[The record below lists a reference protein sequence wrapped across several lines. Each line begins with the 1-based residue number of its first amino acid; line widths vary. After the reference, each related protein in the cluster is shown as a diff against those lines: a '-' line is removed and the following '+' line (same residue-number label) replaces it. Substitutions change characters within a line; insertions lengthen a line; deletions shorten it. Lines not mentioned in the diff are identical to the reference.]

1 VFLTFGAFVY
11 ARRKLVLVVAGLFLA
26 VAIGL
31 LIRGGPLTS
40 GSIDGLEA
48 TRAQD
53 LVDRVLG
60 EPYDTTF
67 VALFKPRSETPEA
80 LASFDADV
88 EEAAATLRKDPAVR
102 SVTSPETAP
111 SLVAPHLKNDDSHT
125 QLAVIILKG
134 DLKDGIRSYPH
145 VHDELQNAKVKVL
158 FTGKIPFNHD
168 LAHTMENDLLHAEI
182 ISLPIALLVLLLVFR
197 TVVASVLPIGVGG
210 LAVMGGIA
218 IILGLSHVMDVAQ
231 YTLNVTSLIGLGV
244 AIDYSLFTVSRYRE
258 ELAHGYDYP
267 EALARAMD
275 GAGRVVAFSGVAVG
289 TGLAGLFF
297 FRGSYL
303 FAMGLGGAIVV
314 FLSVVFALTFL
325 PALLA
330 VLGPRI
336 HAGKLPTMRLG
347 PKEGVWHA
355 MAHAVMERPV
365 AVLVPT
371 LAVLLI
377 MGIPFLHLRL
387 LSIDV
392 RVLDKTVEARQA
404 YELLKQDFPEAAAT
418 RMEVA
423 IHFPTPGIDAARV
436 KAILDLTQSFK
447 TIPGVTAVQSL
458 AQPDP
463 RMTLDPKDMPKP
475 QELADLYNHPTPDVA
490 PFLEQA
496 KALFFRDGD
505 MVMHVL
511 TDDKSESD
519 AARSIVKTIRA
530 HRQVADGTLEVG
542 GQTAQDID
550 ATNFILSRAPWA
562 VGTVLGVT
570 LVVLFLLLRSI
581 VLPIK
586 AILMNFVSIAGSF
599 GALVYVYQDGHFWV
613 KEPRPL
619 EPALPILLFCVLFG
633 LSMDYEV
640 LMLSRMKEAYGR
652 TGDNTAAVAEGLEK
666 TAGLITSAAAIM
678 VAVFAAFALAHVILI
693 QAVGFGMAI
702 AVALDATLVRVLLVP
717 ATMRLFGDAN
727 WWAPS
732 FMGGHRVEK
741 HPPVAAP
748 EPPPA
753 P

>member
-1 VFLTFGAFVY
+1 MVFVSFGAFVY
-11 ARRKLVLVVAGLFLA
+11 RRRHLVLVVAGLFLA
-26 VAIGL
+26 AAIGL
-31 LIRGGPLTS
+31 LVRGGPLTS
-40 GSIDGLEA
+40 GGIDGLEA

-60 EPYDTTF
+60 QPYDTTF
-67 VALFKPRSETPEA
+67 VVLFRPKNFEPST

-88 EEAAATLRKDPAVR
+88 EATATTLRQDPAIL
-102 SVTSPETAP
+102 SVTSPGNAP
-111 SLVAPHLKNDDSHT
+111 SLVAPHLRNDDTHT
-125 QLAVIILKG
+125 QLAVVILKG
-134 DLKDGIRSYPH
+134 DLKQGIAAYPH
-145 VHDELQNAKVKVL
+145 VHDEVQGAKVKTL

-168 LAHTMENDLLHAEI
+168 LAHTMENDLLHAEM

-218 IILGLSHVMDVAQ
+218 IILGLSHVMDIAQ

-258 ELAHGYDYP
+258 ELAHGHDYP

-336 HAGKLPTMRLG
+336 HAGKLPQVRIG

-377 MGIPFLHLRL
+377 MGAPFLHLRL

-392 RVLDKTVEARQA
+392 RVLDTTVEARQA
-404 YELLKQDFPEAAAT
+404 YEQMKLDFPDIAAT

-436 KAILDLTQSFK
+436 KAILELTQSFK
-447 TIPGVTAVQSL
+447 EIPGVSAVQSL

-475 QELADLYNHPTPDVA
+475 EELAELFNHPTPDVA
-490 PFLEQA
+490 PFLDQA
-496 KALFFRDGD
+496 KALFFKDGD
-505 MVMHVL
+505 MIMHVL
-511 TDDKSESD
+511 TEEKSESD
-519 AARSIVKTIRA
+519 AARNIVKTIRA

-550 ATNFILSRAPWA
+550 ATAFILSRAPWA
-562 VGTVLGVT
+562 VGTVLAVT

-727 WWAPS
+727 WWAPTW
-732 FMGGHRVEK
+732 MGGTKNRHHGAK
-741 HPPVAAP
+741 PPLP
-748 EPPPA
+748 
-753 P
+753 

>member
-1 VFLTFGAFVY
+1 MFLTFGAFVY

-67 VALFKPRSETPEA
+67 VALFKPRSDTPEA
-80 LASFDADV
+80 LASFDDDV
-88 EEAAATLRKDPAVR
+88 EAAAATLRKDPAIR
-102 SVTSPETAP
+102 SVTSPGTAS
-111 SLVAPHLKNDDSHT
+111 SLVAPHTKNDDSHT
-125 QLAVIILKG
+125 ELAVIVLKG
-134 DLKDGIRSYPH
+134 DLQDGIRNYPH
-145 VHDELQNAKVKVL
+145 VHDEMQNAKVKVL

-168 LAHTMENDLLHAEI
+168 LSHTMESDLLHAEM

-258 ELAHGYDYP
+258 ELAHGHDYP

-336 HAGKLPTMRLG
+336 HAGKLPSIRLG

-377 MGIPFLHLRL
+377 MGVPFLHLRL

-404 YELLKQDFPEAAAT
+404 YELMKQDFPEAAAT

-447 TIPGVTAVQSL
+447 TIPGVTAVQSI

-463 RMTLDPKDMPKP
+463 RMTLDPKDMPRP
-475 QELADLYNHPTPDVA
+475 EELADMYNHPTPDVA

-496 KALFFRDGD
+496 KALFFRATT

-511 TDDKSESD
+511 TDAKSESD
-519 AARSIVKTIRA
+519 EARDIVKAIRA
-530 HRQVADGTLEVG
+530 NRKVADGTLEVG
-542 GQTAQDID
+542 GQTAQDVD
-550 ATNFILSRAPWA
+550 ATAFILSRAPWA

-586 AILMNFVSIAGSF
+586 AVLMNFVSIAGSF
-599 GALVYVYQDGHFWV
+599 GALVYVYQDGHLWV

-727 WWAPS
+727 WWAPRL
-732 FMGGHRVEK
+732 MGGHRVEK
-741 HPPVAAP
+741 HSPA
-748 EPPPA
+748 EPPNTP
-753 P
+753 

>member
-1 VFLTFGAFVY
+1 VFVAFGAFVY
-11 ARRKLVLVVAGLFLA
+11 RRRVLVLIVAGLFLA
-26 VAIGL
+26 VSIGL
-31 LIRGGPLTS
+31 LVRGGPLTS

-67 VALFKPRSETPEA
+67 VALFRPRSESPEA

-88 EEAAATLRKDPAVR
+88 DDAVATLKKDPAVR
-102 SVTSPETAP
+102 SVTSPGNAP
-111 SLVAPHLKNDDSHT
+111 NLVAPHLRNDDAHT
-125 QLAVIILKG
+125 QLAIIVLNG
-134 DLKDGIRSYPH
+134 DIKDGFAAYPRI
-145 VHDELQNAKVKVL
+145 HDELGAARVKAM

-168 LAHTMENDLLHAEI
+168 LAKTMESDLLHAEI
-182 ISLPIALLVLLLVFR
+182 ISLPIALIVLLLVFR

-210 LAVMGGIA
+210 LAVMGGIGM
-218 IILGLSHVMDVAQ
+218 ILGLSHVMDIAQ

-258 ELAHGYDYP
+258 ELANGHDYP
-267 EALARAMD
+267 EALALAMD
-275 GAGRVVAFSGVAVG
+275 GAGRVVAFSGFAVA
-289 TGLAGLFF
+289 TGLSGLFF

-336 HAGKLPTMRLG
+336 HAGKLPIMNVG
-347 PKEGVWHA
+347 PKEGVWHR

-377 MGIPFLHLRL
+377 MGVPFLHLRL

-392 RVLDKTVEARQA
+392 RVLDTTVEARQA
-404 YELLKQDFPEAAAT
+404 YELMKKDFPDAAAT

-447 TIPGVTAVQSL
+447 TIPGVTSVQSL

-475 QELADLYNHPTPDVA
+475 EELAELFNHPTPDVA

-496 KALFFRDGD
+496 RALFFKDGD
-505 MVMHVL
+505 MIMHVL
-511 TDDKSESD
+511 TDAKSESD
-519 AARSIVKTIRA
+519 EARTIVKTIRA

-542 GQTAQDID
+542 GQTAQDVD
-550 ATNFILSRAPWA
+550 ATAFILGRAPWA
-562 VGTVLGVT
+562 VGTVVAVT
-570 LVVLFLLLRSI
+570 LVVLFLLLRSL

-586 AILMNFVSIAGSF
+586 AILMNLVSIAGSF
-599 GALVYVYQDGHFWV
+599 GALVYLYQDGHFWV

-640 LMLSRMKEAYGR
+640 LMLSRMKEAYGK

-666 TAGLITSAAAIM
+666 SAGLITSAAAIM

-727 WWAPS
+727 WWAPA
-732 FMGGHRVEK
+732 FMGGHPPPT
-741 HPPVAAP
+741 HPP
-748 EPPPA
+748 EQPPKTP
-753 P
+753 